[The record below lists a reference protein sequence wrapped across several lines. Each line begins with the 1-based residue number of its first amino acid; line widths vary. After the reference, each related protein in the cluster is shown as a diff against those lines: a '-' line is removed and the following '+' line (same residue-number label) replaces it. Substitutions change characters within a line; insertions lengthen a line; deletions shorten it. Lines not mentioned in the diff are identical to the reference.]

1 MNNTALQNINQPRP
15 LRGTILKQIYR
26 VWLWRRFLPVLV
38 AEVAVLSFIIYALA
52 RLVFVERV
60 LANGFHV
67 AFEHP
72 EGIFTFLVRGFLHA
86 PLATQVMTLGAVLLG
101 SLLIRHITQGIL
113 RFILVKENYFGR
125 AV

>member
-1 MNNTALQNINQPRP
+1 MNEFALQKVSQPPRFK
-15 LRGTILKQIYR
+15 GTILKQIYR
-26 VWLWRRFLPVLV
+26 VWLWRRFLPVLA

-72 EGIFTFLVRGFLHA
+72 EGILAFLVRGFLHA
-86 PLATQVMTLGAVLLG
+86 PLATQVMTLGALLLG
-101 SLLIRHITQGIL
+101 SLLIRHVTQGIL
-113 RFILVKENYFGR
+113 RFILVKENYFGK
-125 AV
+125 VV